1 MGFLNFVKSLAA
13 ASPNANAR
21 AGVIGDGARAQVN
34 AKTLGDAFPP
44 SAKFFGL
51 ENFGNTCYCN
61 SVLQAL
67 YACDEFRERLIEH
80 HAAAND
86 GTSTSGR
93 GKETPDSM
101 LAALG
106 DLFREISGQTKRTGY
121 VSPRAF
127 IERLRKDNVLFRGH
141 MHQDAHEFLNFL
153 LNECCENLQSE
164 LKRDGAW
171 EPGKKTWIHDVFEGK
186 LANQTR
192 CLWCENTT
200 NREECFLDL
209 SVDVEQNTSIT
220 ACLNNFSA
228 KELLDK
234 NDKFQCDRCGGLHE
248 AQKRM
253 LIHEA
258 PKVLSLHLK
267 RFKYIEAL
275 GRHAKLNHRVVFPSE
290 LKIPNLIDEAEN
302 PDASYKL
309 FAVVVHIGSGPNHGH
324 YVCFAKN
331 NHRWFLYDDDCV
343 EVVDEEQLQQVFGST
358 TDGGS
363 AGSEHGYILF
373 YARSEGGRAAEK
385 EEKESAPVSLHF

>member
-1 MGFLNFVKSLAA
+1 MGFLNFVKSLG
-13 ASPNANAR
+13 SSNAR
-21 AGVIGDGARAQVN
+21 TGVMADPARAQVSS
-34 AKTLGDAFPP
+34 KTLGAEFPVE
-44 SAKFFGL
+44 AKFFGL

-67 YACDEFRERLIEH
+67 YACEPFRRALIERRMRRG
-80 HAAAND
+80 

-93 GKETPDSM
+93 GRGGSSGTPENM
-101 LAALG
+101 LQALS
-106 DLFREISGQTKRTGY
+106 DLFWEISSQSKVTGC

-127 IERLRKDNVLFRGH
+127 IDRLRQDNELFRGH

-153 LNECCENLQSE
+153 LNECCDNVEGE
-164 LKRDGAW
+164 LKQAGEW
-171 EPGKKTWIHDVFEGK
+171 EPGKKTWIHDIFEGK

-209 SVDVEQNTSIT
+209 SVDVDQNTSIT

-248 AQKRM
+248 AQKRL
-253 LIHEA
+253 LIQSA

-290 LKIPNLIDEAEN
+290 LKLPNLSDDAAD
-302 PDASYKL
+302 PDASYNL

-324 YVCFAKN
+324 YVCFVKS
-331 NHRWFLYDDDCV
+331 NHRWFLFDDDSV

-358 TDGGS
+358 TDRGQS
-363 AGSEHGYILF
+363 GSEHGYMLF
-373 YARSEGGRAAEK
+373 FAKSDAGDLED
-385 EEKESAPVSLHF
+385 EES